1 MFQQGLFT
9 LERPICD
16 CYENHPNLTAGDIY
30 AWDIRETSDGLA
42 LGLRCQICTTTLIIP
57 GQKFRM
63 GIQIL
68 QPRQAA
74 PSTTTR
80 MDMDLEL
87 ELEETL
93 EEIGYALESIGQ
105 RMAETKTGGL
115 DITEEHPVRQVLPF
129 PGRKP

>member
-30 AWDIRETSDGLA
+30 GWDIRETSDGLA
-42 LGLRCQICTTTLIIP
+42 LVLRCQICTTTLVIP

-87 ELEETL
+87 EETL
-93 EEIGYALESIGQ
+93 EEIERTIESIGQ
-105 RMAETKTGGL
+105 RMAETKTSGL
-115 DITEEHPVRQVLPF
+115 DIAEEHPVRQVLPF
-129 PGRKP
+129 PGQKT